1 MTKREFRRLR
11 AGNLVQEAFFD
22 SLWIVVE
29 RRRRN
34 GPCLILA
41 RAKPGREEAALAAK
55 EPSLGDA
62 WAVPEDYSATLR
74 RLA

>member
-1 MTKREFRRLR
+1 MTKREFRCLK
-11 AGNLVQEAFFD
+11 AGNLVLEAFSD

-41 RAKPGREEAALAAK
+41 RAKPGRGAALAAK
-55 EPSLGDA
+55 ELSLRDA
-62 WAVPEDYSATLR
+62 WAVPEDYSPTLR

>member
-1 MTKREFRRLR
+1 MTKREFRRLK
-11 AGNLVQEAFFD
+11 AGNLVQEAFSD

-41 RAKPGREEAALAAK
+41 CAKLGRGSVPVSL
-55 EPSLGDA
+55 EPSLRDA